1 MSGDFRSHKAP
12 LFDRTNETGPIVVIF
27 HPGKGVLL
35 RDIKRQL
42 SDLDPQ
48 EVRLQVFIGS
58 RHELAT
64 LISPLGI
71 FRGRERI
78 KDGLI
83 ALKSVMKYII

>member
-1 MSGDFRSHKAP
+1 MTRDFRTRKIPVS
-12 LFDRTNETGPIVVIF
+12 DRADETGPIVVIF
-27 HPGKGVLL
+27 HPGKGAVL
-35 RDIKRQL
+35 RDVKKQL
-42 SDLDPQ
+42 SDLAPQ
-48 EVRLQVFIGS
+48 EERLQVFIGS